1 MADIALLMTE
11 QFEKGAKRG
20 APHNAD
26 GGDLAA
32 VEKVWRSWA
41 ESAAAG
47 VRLNFA
53 VRLREVQP
61 KTGLGLAAFDGF
73 FSA

>member
-11 QFEKGAKRG
+11 QFEKSARRG
-20 APHNAD
+20 APRDAD

-32 VEKVWRSWA
+32 VEKAWSSW
-41 ESAAAG
+41 AAAG
-47 VRLNFA
+47 VRVNFA
-53 VRLREVQP
+53 VRLRELQP
-61 KTGLGLAAFDGF
+61 KTGLGLAAFDGL